1 MSLEQYTA
9 TFEDAQDQAALQK
22 ILLSLAKQ
30 LPDNYSLRT
39 NQNYMYGC
47 QSDVWLA
54 GSCEN
59 NRWRFSFDSNSLMV
73 KGIGKI
79 VLDCFNDLTADEIRS
94 INFFSFKNIASRL
107 PHERQR
113 GLQFII
119 NRIHTIVGDT
129 Q

>member
-94 INFFSFKNIASRL
+94 INFFAFKKIAARL

-113 GLQFII
+113 GLQIII
-119 NRIHTIVGDT
+119 NRIHIIVGDT

>member
-9 TFEDAQDQAALQK
+9 TFEDVQDQAALQK

-94 INFFSFKNIASRL
+94 INFFAFKNIAARL